1 MRSTT
6 RLLLFVALPLGA
18 LAYGVSH
25 QIMQASAAVTTTSK
39 PKATTT
45 TTAPKVSL
53 VQTMVKP
60 PLHDPALDRRM
71 ASFFAGLRDYNN
83 AEADK
88 AFLPMPYY
96 VVLKQGGGNEADWNN
111 RLITHY
117 HQQLAELR
125 ARFRSV
131 LPSAVYNGYSVRS
144 ATAHTVPVGAEQ
156 NKAPYWQVYMTTMA
170 FKDKAGHPHNFVINT
185 MISFRGAWYVVH
197 VIGYG

>member
-1 MRSTT
+1 MRLTT
-6 RLLLFVALPLGA
+6 RILLLVALPLGA

-25 QIMQASAAVTTTSK
+25 QIKQAGAAVTTTTK

-45 TTAPKVSL
+45 TTSTTVPPI
-53 VQTMVKP
+53 QTMAKP
-60 PLHDPALDRRM
+60 PLHDPALDGRM
-71 ASFFAGLRDYNN
+71 ASFFTGLRDYNN

-88 AFLPMPYY
+88 AFLPKAFY
-96 VVLKQGGGNEADWNN
+96 VALKQGGGNEADWNN
-111 RLITHY
+111 RLMTHY

-131 LPSAVYNGYSVRS
+131 LPGAVYNGYSVKS
-144 ATAHTVPVGAEQ
+144 ATAHTVRVGAEQ
-156 NKAPYWQVYMTTMA
+156 NKAPYWQVYTTTMA
-170 FKDKAGHPHNFVINT
+170 FKDKNGQPHSFVINT

>member
-1 MRSTT
+1 MRLVT
-6 RLLLFVALPLGA
+6 RLLLMVAIPVGA
-18 LAYGVSH
+18 VAYGASH
-25 QIMQASAAVTTTSK
+25 QMQPAGAS
-39 PKATTT
+39 ATTT
-45 TTAPKVSL
+45 TKPKAPTSTTSTTVPL
-53 VQTMVKP
+53 MQNMVKP

-71 ASFFAGLRDYNN
+71 ASFFAGLRDCNN

-111 RLITHY
+111 RLITHF
-117 HQQLAELR
+117 HPQLAELR
-125 ARFRSV
+125 ARFRGV
-131 LPSAVYNGYSVRS
+131 LSGAINNGYSVKS
-144 ATAHTVPVGAEQ
+144 ASAHTLRVGAEQ

>member
-1 MRSTT
+1 MVT
-6 RLLLFVALPLGA
+6 RLLLLVALPLGA

-25 QIMQASAAVTTTSK
+25 QVKRAGAAVTTTTT
-39 PKATTT
+39 PRATTT
-45 TTAPKVSL
+45 TTSTTVPL
-53 VQTMVKP
+53 VQSMVKP
-60 PLHDPALDRRM
+60 PLHDPELDRRM
-71 ASFFAGLRDYNN
+71 ASFFSGLRDYNN

-131 LPSAVYNGYSVRS
+131 LPGAVYNGYSVKS
-144 ATAHTVPVGAEQ
+144 ATAHTVRVGAEQ
-156 NKAPYWQVYMTTMA
+156 NKAPYWQVYTTTMA
-170 FKDKAGHPHNFVINT
+170 FKDKNGQPHSFVINT